1 MVFFTSDTHFS
12 HNKPFIYE
20 PRGFSSAEEMN
31 EKIIENWNSVV
42 KQEDEVYLLGDVVL
56 SNMEAGIAALKRL
69 NGKIHIICGNH
80 DTTTKIKAYAQC
92 PNVVEICDGKFLKLG
107 KQNFYLS
114 HYPCVTA
121 NHDDAAPLNRKIIS
135 LCGHIHSKDKW
146 CDFDKGL
153 VYHVELDAH
162 NCFPISIDA
171 IMADIQQKLEEDKI
185 MNHMVPLN
193 F

>member
-80 DTTTKIKAYAQC
+80 DTTNKIKAYAQC
-92 PNVVEICDGKFLKLG
+92 SNVVEICDGKFLKLG

-121 NHDDAAPLNRKIIS
+121 NHDVDTPLNRKIIS

-162 NCFPISIDA
+162 NCFPVSIDT
-171 IMADIQQKLEEDKI
+171 IMADIQQKLEYY
-185 MNHMVPLN
+185 NLN
-193 F
+193 SASLLNI